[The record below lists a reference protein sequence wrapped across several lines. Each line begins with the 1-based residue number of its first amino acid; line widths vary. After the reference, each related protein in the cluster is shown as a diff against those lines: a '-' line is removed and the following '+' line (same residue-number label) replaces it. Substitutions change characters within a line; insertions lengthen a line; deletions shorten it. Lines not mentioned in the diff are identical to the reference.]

1 MPMKLSGVRVVDL
14 SLFLPGPHLTGIMA
28 DHGAEVIKVEPYPH
42 GEPARHA
49 PYVQAG
55 HTVWFRNIARGKK
68 SLRLNLKDPRGK
80 EILFKL
86 CEKADVFVES
96 FRPGVMKRLGID
108 YAAIAARA
116 PQIIYCSISAFGQ
129 TGKYSTKPAHDPA
142 IQAMAGV
149 ASVTRGRDG
158 YPAMPGVAAADM
170 TGSLMAL
177 SGVLMALVS
186 QRATGKGDYLDIAMM
201 DSLMACM
208 PHVLGPVF
216 LENRAPVPHHERSWG
231 GGAFNNPYE
240 TKDGQFIM
248 MGGLEVHFAKNVLTK
263 AGRPDL
269 VTLCEQPSGP
279 VQDPVKEFL
288 SRFFK
293 TKTLVE
299 WETWFADVDAGWAPI
314 RDLHQ
319 AFFDP
324 ATAERGMLLR
334 DTDGI
339 PHVGVPIKFANDPGR
354 PDFHVPKLGEHANE
368 VLRGLGYTQAEIDVL
383 LTEHVL

>member
-1 MPMKLSGVRVVDL
+1 MKLSGVRVVDL

-28 DHGAEVIKVEPYPH
+28 DHGADVIKVEPYPH

-55 HTVWFRNIARGKK
+55 HTVWFRNIARGKQ
-68 SLRLNLKDPRGK
+68 SIRLNLKDPRGK

-86 CEKADVFVES
+86 CERADVFVES

-108 YAAIAARA
+108 YAVIAARA

-129 TGKYSTKPAHDPA
+129 TGQYSTKPAHDPA

-216 LENRAPVPHHERSWG
+216 LENRAPIPQHERSWG

-240 TKDGQFIM
+240 TKDGQFLM

-269 VTLCEQPSGP
+269 VALCEQPSGP
-279 VQDPVKEFL
+279 VQDPVKAFL
-288 SRFFK
+288 CGFFK
-293 TKTLVE
+293 TKALAE
-299 WETWFADVDAGWAPI
+299 WEAWFADVDAGWAPI

-324 ATAERGMLLR
+324 ATAVRGMLLR
-334 DTDGI
+334 DSEGV
-339 PHVGVPIKFANDPGR
+339 PHVGVPIKFSNDPAR
-354 PDFHVPKLGEHANE
+354 PNFHVPKLGEHAQE
-368 VLRGLGYTQAEIDVL
+368 ILRRIGYTDTEIDLLEKENVL
-383 LTEHVL
+383 

>member
-1 MPMKLSGVRVVDL
+1 
-14 SLFLPGPHLTGIMA
+14 
-28 DHGAEVIKVEPYPH
+28 
-42 GEPARHA
+42 
-49 PYVQAG
+49 
-55 HTVWFRNIARGKK
+55 
-68 SLRLNLKDPRGK
+68 
-80 EILFKL
+80 
-86 CEKADVFVES
+86 
-96 FRPGVMKRLGID
+96 
-108 YAAIAARA
+108 
-116 PQIIYCSISAFGQ
+116 
-129 TGKYSTKPAHDPA
+129 
-142 IQAMAGV
+142 
-149 ASVTRGRDG
+149 
-158 YPAMPGVAAADM
+158 
-170 TGSLMAL
+170 
-177 SGVLMALVS
+177 
-186 QRATGKGDYLDIAMM
+186 
-201 DSLMACM
+201 MACM

-319 AFFDP
+319 AYFDP

-354 PDFHVPKLGEHANE
+354 PDSHVPKLGEHANE
-368 VLRGLGYTQAEIDVL
+368 ILSGLGYAQAEIDLLLKENVL
-383 LTEHVL
+383 